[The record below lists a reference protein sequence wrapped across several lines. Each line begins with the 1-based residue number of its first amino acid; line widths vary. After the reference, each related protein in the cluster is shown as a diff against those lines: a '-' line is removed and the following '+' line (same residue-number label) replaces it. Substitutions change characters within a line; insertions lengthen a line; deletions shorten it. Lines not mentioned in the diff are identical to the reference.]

1 MEEKLSSQ
9 DMNKRKT
16 YNGSPESHALGAC
29 AYRVGRILDVC
40 AGDEFPA
47 GGEDASS
54 YTELGVGAY
63 IQKENFRISSSKFED
78 TVREKKKKKRK
89 GLCLSKR

>member
-1 MEEKLSSQ
+1 
-9 DMNKRKT
+9 MNTRKT
-16 YNGSPESHALGAC
+16 YNGSPESHALGAR
-29 AYRVGRILDVC
+29 AYRVRRILDVC

-63 IQKENFRISSSKFED
+63 IQE
-78 TVREKKKKKRK
+78 RK
-89 GLCLSKR
+89 LQNLVK